1 MFEAASRIVNDRF
14 DCRNGNTAAYF
25 ARPAERL
32 VLEGYRSWTGAAA
45 AGDPQAWLGTV
56 ELYRDILGDRG
67 TLAAVRTLFDF
78 VSTLGRC
85 ATCPLK
91 TFGTG
96 SHHICRDEVLVMGLI
111 AGIQNHDD
119 EAASLCLTGLA
130 CETRCD
136 EVAMAAGSFA
146 LVLHGLDKTLLPIPA
161 PVVRDIMERA
171 RPVWRGAEAAR
182 TLH

>member
-1 MFEAASRIVNDRF
+1 MTEFFNCQTGES
-14 DCRNGNTAAYF
+14 AAYF

-32 VLEGYRSWTGAAA
+32 VLEGYRHWSFGVAMDNRDAWERA
-45 AGDPQAWLGTV
+45 AG
-56 ELYRDILGDRG
+56 LYREIIGDRG
-67 TLAAVRTLFDF
+67 ASAAVHALSEF

-91 TFGTG
+91 TFESG
-96 SHHICRDEVLVMGLI
+96 SHHVCRDEVLVMGLI
-111 AGIQNHDD
+111 AGIQNHDH
-119 EAASLCLTGLA
+119 AAAELCLTELS

-146 LVLHGLDKTLLPIPA
+146 LILRGLDKTLLPIPA
-161 PVVRDIMERA
+161 PVVRDILDRSRA
-171 RPVWRGAEAAR
+171 ALTAAQPKP